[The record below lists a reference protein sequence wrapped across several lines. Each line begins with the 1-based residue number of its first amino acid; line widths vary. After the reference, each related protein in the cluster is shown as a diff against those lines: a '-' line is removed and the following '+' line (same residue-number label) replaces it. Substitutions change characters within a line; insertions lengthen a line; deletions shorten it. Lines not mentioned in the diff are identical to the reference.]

1 MENPV
6 SMIMG
11 ALPDLSIRKALKTIL
26 DALGDRV
33 STRMASQAGLVHGA
47 AALVAKTGA
56 AACYLFVNGQ
66 LATIGAAVNMP
77 ALAGSVT
84 NLKFNVYVYYQDS
97 AAVRTAVM
105 GTEGAS
111 LAAIVFPPTPRQ
123 KAIIGFSIVN
133 PTGAG
138 NFVGGTT
145 ALDDITVVPN
155 AVHISAA
162 AGMDPTILLG

>member
-26 DALGDRV
+26 DELVDRA
-33 STRMASQAGLVHGA
+33 STRMISSATLTFTA
-47 AALVAKTGA
+47 AATVARTSTVSYMTVDGK
-56 AACYLFVNGQ
+56 
-66 LATIGAAVNMP
+66 LATIGQPINMP
-77 ALAGSVT
+77 ALSGTVT
-84 NLKFNVYVYYQDS
+84 NTKFNVFVYLQDS
-97 AAVRTAVM
+97 AGVRTAVM

-111 LAAIVFPPTPRQ
+111 LAAVVFPETPRKQ
-123 KAIIGFSIVN
+123 AIIGFTIIN

-145 ALDDITVVPN
+145 ALDDVTVVPN
-155 AVHISAA
+155 VVNISAV